1 MPFVPHLTST
11 ESKLILFFFFFFL
24 MATRFEMVWPNN
36 YISAAMGASHLCLC
50 NVKMKGC
57 SLSHEW
63 PSTNGAWEPGIDFS
77 LFVPLSK
84 PFWLFRLSWHDWTS
98 VILSSNQLNSE
109 SPALCHFPHFC
120 SLLSTIHSPINHPSI
135 YSSIHLTHAHMCA
148 IGCLCMRCRERAM
161 PLIFLKKF

>member
-1 MPFVPHLTST
+1 
-11 ESKLILFFFFFFL
+11 

-84 PFWLFRLSWHDWTS
+84 PFWLFRISWHDWTS

-135 YSSIHLTHAHMCA
+135 YSSPILQSHSRHHHLFLTVLPACCPCHSHHTLYLSPHL
-148 IGCLCMRCRERAM
+148 GWLFFKWYD
-161 PLIFLKKF
+161 LI